1 LDDDKL
7 AETLTAPQQSPA
19 VLEGCLVRHAAPNDS
34 SGKRTK
40 ASNWAEGWATS
51 VGRGLG
57 DEDGMT
63 VQEEAVQRGSGK
75 TAQHTASI
83 LEVPVTI
90 IKPSK
95 GWISL
100 RLGDL
105 WEYREL
111 LYFLTWRD
119 IKVRYKQT
127 VLGAAWAIIQP
138 FFTMVVFSLFF
149 GRLAKVPSD
158 DIPYPVFS
166 YAALVPWTFFAN
178 GLSQSST
185 SLVASANLIQKV
197 YFPRLVIPISSV
209 VSGAVDFV
217 LAFVVLLGMMFYFGI
232 VPTGNVVWLPLLLL
246 LALVT
251 SLGVGLWLTAMN
263 VQFRDVRYAVP
274 FLVQAWM
281 FATPIAYPSSLLD
294 EPWRTVYGINPM
306 AGVVEGFRWALLGTE
321 TAPGPI
327 VLVSAL
333 VAVGLLISG
342 AYYFRRMEKTFAD
355 VV

>member
-1 LDDDKL
+1 MTDN
-7 AETLTAPQQSPA
+7 P
-19 VLEGCLVRHAAPNDS
+19 S
-34 SGKRTK
+34 S
-40 ASNWAEGWATS
+40 AS
-51 VGRGLG
+51 V
-57 DEDGMT
+57 
-63 VQEEAVQRGSGK
+63 
-75 TAQHTASI
+75 
-83 LEVPVTI
+83 VPVTI
-90 IKPSK
+90 IRPSR

-100 RLGDL
+100 NLHDL

-149 GRLAKVPSD
+149 GKLAKVPSD
-158 DIPYPVFS
+158 NIPYPIFS

-185 SLVASANLIQKV
+185 SLVASANLIKKV
-197 YFPRLVIPISSV
+197 YFPRLVVPISSV
-209 VSGAVDFV
+209 ISGAVDFV
-217 LAFVVLLGMMFYFGI
+217 LAFVVLLGMMLYFGT
-232 VPTGNVVWLPLLLL
+232 VPTWNVVWLPLLLL

-294 EPWRTVYGINPM
+294 EPWRTLYGINPM

-333 VAVGLLISG
+333 VSVGLLISG

>member
-1 LDDDKL
+1 
-7 AETLTAPQQSPA
+7 
-19 VLEGCLVRHAAPNDS
+19 
-34 SGKRTK
+34 
-40 ASNWAEGWATS
+40 
-51 VGRGLG
+51 
-57 DEDGMT
+57 
-63 VQEEAVQRGSGK
+63 
-75 TAQHTASI
+75 
-83 LEVPVTI
+83 VTI
-90 IKPSK
+90 ICPSR

-100 RLGDL
+100 NLRDL

-149 GRLAKVPSD
+149 GKLAKVPSD

-185 SLVASANLIQKV
+185 SLVASANLIRKV
-197 YFPRLVIPISSV
+197 YFPRLVVPISAV
-209 VSGAVDFV
+209 ISGVVDFA
-217 LAFVVLLGMMFYFGI
+217 LAFVVLLGMMLLYGI
-232 VPTGNVVWLPLLLL
+232 VPTAAIVWRPLLLL

-263 VQFRDVRYAVP
+263 VQFRDVHYAVP

-281 FATPIAYPSSLLD
+281 FATPIAYPSNLLD
-294 EPWRTVYGINPM
+294 QPWRTVYGINPM
-306 AGVVEGFRWALLGTE
+306 AGVVEGFRWALLGAE

-327 VLVSAL
+327 VFVSTL
-333 VAVGLLISG
+333 VAIGLLVSG

>member
-1 LDDDKL
+1 MTDN
-7 AETLTAPQQSPA
+7 P
-19 VLEGCLVRHAAPNDS
+19 S
-34 SGKRTK
+34 SV
-40 ASNWAEGWATS
+40 S
-51 VGRGLG
+51 V
-57 DEDGMT
+57 
-63 VQEEAVQRGSGK
+63 
-75 TAQHTASI
+75 
-83 LEVPVTI
+83 VPVTVI
-90 IKPSK
+90 RPSQ

-100 RLGDL
+100 NLRDL

-149 GRLAKVPSD
+149 GKLAKVPSD
-158 DIPYPVFS
+158 NIPYPIFS
-166 YAALVPWTFFAN
+166 YVALVPWTFFAN

-197 YFPRLVIPISSV
+197 YFPRLVVPISAV
-209 VSGAVDFV
+209 ISGGVDFV
-217 LAFVVLLGMMFYFGI
+217 LAFVVLLGMMLFYGI
-232 VPTGNVVWLPLLLL
+232 VPTAAVVWLPLLLL

-251 SLGVGLWLTAMN
+251 SLGVGLWFTAMN

-294 EPWRTVYGINPM
+294 EPWRTLYGINPM
-306 AGVVEGFRWALLGTE
+306 AGVVEGFRWALLGTK
-321 TAPGPI
+321 TVPGPI

-333 VAVGLLISG
+333 AAVGLLVSG
-342 AYYFRRMEKTFAD
+342 AFYFRRMEKTFAD